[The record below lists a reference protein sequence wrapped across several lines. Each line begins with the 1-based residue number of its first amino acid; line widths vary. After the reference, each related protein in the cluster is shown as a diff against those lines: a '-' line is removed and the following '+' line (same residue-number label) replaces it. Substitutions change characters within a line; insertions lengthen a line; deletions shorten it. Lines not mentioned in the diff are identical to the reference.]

1 MNNKLKGTALRS
13 SVAFN
18 AKTFSSRPRRPNL
31 RPTDEMTE
39 VHIQSLPVGKIRVHP
54 TAVEDD
60 LGHTLLDHLV
70 ILRPVIKRTSTAKVR
85 GQSMTRDKAV
95 NFI

>member
-1 MNNKLKGTALRS
+1 M
-13 SVAFN
+13 
-18 AKTFSSRPRRPNL
+18 FSARPRTPNL
-31 RPTDEMTE
+31 RLTDEVTE
-39 VHIQSLPVGKIRVHP
+39 VYIQSLPTGKIRVHP

-70 ILRPVIKRTSTAKVR
+70 ILRPVIKRSTSKVR
-85 GQSMTRDKAV
+85 GQNMTGDKAV

>member
-1 MNNKLKGTALRS
+1 M
-13 SVAFN
+13 
-18 AKTFSSRPRRPNL
+18 FSARPRRPNL
-31 RPTDEMTE
+31 RLTDEVTE
-39 VHIQSLPVGKIRVHP
+39 VYIQSLPVGKIRVHP

-70 ILRPVIKRTSTAKVR
+70 ILRPVIKRSTSKVR
-85 GQSMTRDKAV
+85 GQNMTRDKAV

>member
-1 MNNKLKGTALRS
+1 MKNNLKGTTLRS

-31 RPTDEMTE
+31 RPTNEMTE
-39 VHIQSLPVGKIRVHP
+39 VHIQSLPVGEIRVHP
-54 TAVEDD
+54 TTVEDD
-60 LGHTLLDHLV
+60 LGHTLLNHLV
-70 ILRPVIKRTSTAKVR
+70 ILRPVIKRTSKARER